1 MKHKVGYNR
10 LGRKA
15 SHRKSLHR
23 NMVTSLFLEERIR
36 TTKAKALAV
45 RRTAEKMITRA
56 KEDTVHNRRIVGKDI
71 KDKAALAKLF
81 TDVGPRFVKRPGGY
95 TRILKLGQRAGD
107 ASEMVLLE
115 LVQGTEEVQ
124 EEKVR
129 RRRRRREKKEQ
140 EAREL
145 AAEEAAAEEEA
156 AAAEAAAKEEP
167 SAPEAAREEASEQA
181 SEASEDDSKE

>member
-1 MKHKVGYNR
+1 
-10 LGRKA
+10 
-15 SHRKSLHR
+15 
-23 NMVTSLFLEERIR
+23 MVTSLFLEERIR
-36 TTKAKALAV
+36 TTRAKAQAI

-56 KEDTVHNRRIVGKDI
+56 KEDTVHNRRIVGKDV

-81 TDVGPRFVKRPGGY
+81 TDVAPRFAKRPGGY
-95 TRILKLGQRAGD
+95 TRVLKLGQRAGD

-140 EAREL
+140 EAQAR
-145 AAEEAAAEEEA
+145 AEEEQA
-156 AAAEAAAKEEP
+156 LAEEEQAEEP
-167 SAPEAAREEASEQA
+167 EQA
-181 SEASEDDSKE
+181 PEASEDDTQDNEEK

>member
-1 MKHKVGYNR
+1 
-10 LGRKA
+10 
-15 SHRKSLHR
+15 
-23 NMVTSLFLEERIR
+23 MVTSLFLEERIR
-36 TTKAKALAV
+36 TTKAKAQAI

-81 TDVGPRFVKRPGGY
+81 TDVAPRFAKRPGGY
-95 TRILKLGQRAGD
+95 TRVLKLGQRAGD

-140 EAREL
+140 EAQARAEEEQAL
-145 AAEEAAAEEEA
+145 AAEEEQAEE
-156 AAAEAAAKEEP
+156 
-167 SAPEAAREEASEQA
+167 SEQA
-181 SEASEDDSKE
+181 PEASEDDTQDNEDK

>member
-1 MKHKVGYNR
+1 MKHRVGYNR
-10 LGRKA
+10 LGRKP
-15 SHRKSLHR
+15 SHRKALHR

-36 TTKAKALAV
+36 TTRAKAQAI

-81 TDVGPRFVKRPGGY
+81 TDVAPRFAKRPGGY
-95 TRILKLGQRAGD
+95 TRVLKLGQRAGD

-140 EAREL
+140 EAQAR
-145 AAEEAAAEEEA
+145 AEEEQA
-156 AAAEAAAKEEP
+156 LAEEEQAEEP
-167 SAPEAAREEASEQA
+167 EQA
-181 SEASEDDSKE
+181 PEASEDDTQDNEEK

>member
-36 TTKAKALAV
+36 TTKAKAQAV

-56 KEDTVHNRRIVGKDI
+56 KEDSVHNRRIVGKDI
-71 KDKAALAKLF
+71 KDKAVLSKLF
-81 TDVGPRFVKRPGGY
+81 TDVAPRFVKRPGGY
-95 TRILKLGQRAGD
+95 TRILKLGQRTGD

-140 EAREL
+140 EAQEL
-145 AAEEAAAEEEA
+145 AQEEAAAEQ
-156 AAAEAAAKEEP
+156 AAAEE
-167 SAPEAAREEASEQA
+167 SATEEAGRETA
-181 SEASEDDSKE
+181 AEADETEETPEASEDDSKA